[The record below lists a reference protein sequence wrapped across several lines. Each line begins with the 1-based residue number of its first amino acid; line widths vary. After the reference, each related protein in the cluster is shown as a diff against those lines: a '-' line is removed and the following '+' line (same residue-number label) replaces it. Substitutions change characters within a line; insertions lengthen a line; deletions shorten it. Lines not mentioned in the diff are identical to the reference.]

1 MAELGR
7 LGKAVDKQKSYVL
20 QRVLTFPEGLKSH
33 EIYQKVYKE
42 KFQEPLPDDCPE
54 ALKKLI
60 NVCRAYDSFQRPSA
74 GGKSQ

>member
-1 MAELGR
+1 MF
-7 LGKAVDKQKSYVL
+7 VL
-20 QRVLTFPEGLKSH
+20 QCVLTVPQGLTSH

-42 KFQEPLPDDCPE
+42 KFQEPLPDNCPE

-60 NVCRAYDSFQRPSA
+60 DVCRAYDSFQRPSA